1 MNNKIIGLVL
11 LVVGVVLLY
20 FGYEAYQSVGSEIS
34 QALSGTPTDKSLAL
48 LIGGGVVT
56 VVGLV
61 FLLRR

>member
-11 LVVGVVLLY
+11 LLVGVVLLY
-20 FGYEAYQSVGSEIS
+20 FGYQAYQSVGSEIS
-34 QALSGTPTDKSLAL
+34 QALSGTPTDKAMVL
-48 LIGGGVVT
+48 LIGGGVTT